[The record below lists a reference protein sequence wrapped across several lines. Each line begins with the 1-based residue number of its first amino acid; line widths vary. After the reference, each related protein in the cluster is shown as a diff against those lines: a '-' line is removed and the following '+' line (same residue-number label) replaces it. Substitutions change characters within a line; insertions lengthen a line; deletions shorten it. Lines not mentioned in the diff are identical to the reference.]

1 MAGGTTV
8 KLSTIFSVIGAVGSI
23 LVIGGFLFNFGERMG
38 RMEQS
43 ITRLE
48 TNQTKVIQSIDTT
61 KDKAS
66 SDVLELAE
74 NARVRLR
81 EHEKIMGS
89 LSETLVALT
98 TEVRVRDGDRRVMSK
113 RIPIRVQET
122 AAASKVDNKLRH
134 IKLSPISG
142 DPLAG
147 LSL

>member
-8 KLSTIFSVIGAVGSI
+8 KLSTIFGVIGAIGAL
-23 LVIGGFLFNFGERMG
+23 LVIGGYFFSFGERIG
-38 RMEQS
+38 RIEVS
-43 ITRLE
+43 IASLKA
-48 TNQTKVIQSIDTT
+48 NQTKVIVSVGSA

-98 TEVRVRDGDRRVMSK
+98 TEVRIRDGERGVMSK
-113 RIPIRVQET
+113 RIPVRVQET
-122 AAASKVDNKLRH
+122 AAASKVDSKLKAVR
-134 IKLSPISG
+134 LSPMSG
-142 DPLAG
+142 DPLVG

>member
-8 KLSTIFSVIGAVGSI
+8 KLSTIFSVIGAIGSL
-23 LVIGGFLFNFGERMG
+23 LVIGGYLFSFGERMG

-43 ITRLE
+43 VARLE
-48 TNQTKVIQSIDTT
+48 VNQVKVILSVDTT

-66 SDVLELAE
+66 SDVLKLAE

-134 IKLSPISG
+134 INLSPVSN